1 MATPWLTAAPGI
13 GTLEPAFES
22 RERARAPWRHRAI
35 ARAIGAPSFGTGMT
49 AQQGTNESYLDL
61 RPEVVEALSGGRTVE
76 ASIALLDNNAGV
88 AAQIARADAAS
99 AAG

>member
-1 MATPWLTAAPGI
+1 
-13 GTLEPAFES
+13 
-22 RERARAPWRHRAI
+22 
-35 ARAIGAPSFGTGMT
+35 MT